1 MWFLFV
7 EIFFLLSVS
16 FAIGAAVTLVGLKT
30 LLRPAEGHAS
40 DAGRVVS

>member
-7 EIFFLLSVS
+7 EIFFLLVVS
-16 FAIGAAVTLVGLKT
+16 FGIGAGLTLLGLKT
-30 LLRPAEGHAS
+30 LLRAADGHAS